1 MALPQDRPVPGHG
14 KLSVLTEGAW
24 LASAWIP
31 LTLTAATLQALR
43 TAAQKWLGGSLTTD
57 AATYVRYLFAW
68 PVAVVYAAVIA
79 LVFAVALPVPTF
91 ESFAWAALGATGQ
104 IGGTRFLLKA
114 LESRNFAV
122 GVAYSKTD
130 VIQAA
135 IFETAVLGAAIAWG
149 AVAGIVIATAGV
161 MIISLKP
168 GQRSLR
174 TLLAGLGEPAAL
186 YGLMSG
192 ASLAVSGVAVR
203 GAVTSLDGGAGVHGA
218 ALVALITVLTLQ
230 VLAMGAWLAW
240 REPGSF
246 AAIARVWR
254 PAAFAGVAGG
264 FGSICWFLALGLQ
277 NVAYVRT
284 LGLVE
289 ILATVALSR
298 FMFKERARAG
308 EIVGI
313 AILLSGIV
321 LVLNAG

>member
-1 MALPQDRPVPGHG
+1 VALPQDGPVPGDG
-14 KLSVLTEGAW
+14 KLSVLSDSAW
-24 LASAWIP
+24 IASAWIP

-68 PVAVVYAAVIA
+68 PVAVIYAAVMA
-79 LVFAVALPVPTF
+79 LAFAVVLPLPTA
-91 ESFAWAALGATGQ
+91 ESLAWAALGAAGQ

-122 GVAYSKTD
+122 GVTYSKTD

-135 IFETAVLGAAIAWG
+135 IFETAVLGASIAWG
-149 AVAGIVIATAGV
+149 AAAGIVIATAGV
-161 MIISLKP
+161 MMISLKP

-174 TLLAGLGEPAAL
+174 ALVTGLGEPAAL
-186 YGLMSG
+186 YGLLSG
-192 ASLAVSGVAVR
+192 ASFAISGVAVR
-203 GAVTSLDGGAGVHGA
+203 GAVTTLDAGGGVHGA

-230 VLAMGAWLAW
+230 VVVMGAWLAW
-240 REPGSF
+240 RQPGSF
-246 AAIARVWR
+246 AAIASVWR
-254 PAAFAGVAGG
+254 PAMFAGVAGG

-289 ILATVALSR
+289 ILASVALSR
-298 FMFKERARAG
+298 FMFKERARPG
-308 EIVGI
+308 EYVGI
-313 AILLSGIV
+313 AILLTGIM